1 MTHNPA
7 AWMTSV
13 SHRAF
18 LMDDAQKQFGFFDNS
33 LRPDTGFYVL
43 DPTGRPIDSNVQELH
58 TTTRLVHSYA
68 LGKIAGRGGCDKM
81 IDQGMRY
88 LLSHH
93 KDSAQGGYFWSLDGS
108 AVKDSRKLAYGHA
121 FVLLA
126 ASSALAAHHP
136 DANALLADVDSVLDA
151 HFWEEDRGLFCDEWN
166 RDWTPFSTYRGMNAN
181 MHGTEALL
189 AAYEATGRE
198 KFLHRAGR
206 ILGFFVDHIAPK
218 EDWRLPEH
226 YTEHWEIDRDYS
238 ENPMFRPAGT
248 TPGHSFELARL
259 LLQFNELLGG
269 PVDAERVGV
278 ARKLIYRALADA
290 WDTQRGGFIY
300 TLKFGGAPCITD
312 RYWWPVTEAIGALAA
327 LLKTDPK
334 PEDAAWY
341 RSIWDFAQ
349 LSFIDSAR
357 GGWFPEIDAEGKV
370 AAKQF
375 VGKPDLYHSV
385 QAALLPLT
393 PRVCNAYNDLS
404 GILAA
409 DPAAAA
415 VDCDVSGQA

>member
-1 MTHNPA
+1 MTYNPA
-7 AWMTSV
+7 EWMTSV

-18 LMDDAQKQFGFFDNS
+18 LMDDAEKQYGFFDNS
-33 LRPDTGFYVL
+33 LRPDAGFYVL
-43 DPTGRPIDSNVQELH
+43 DQSGRPIDSNVQELH

-88 LLSHH
+88 LRSHH
-93 KDSAQGGYFWSLDGS
+93 KDSEQGGYFWSLEGR
-108 AVKDSRKLAYGHA
+108 AVKDGRKLAYGHA

-126 ASSALAAHHP
+126 ASSALAANHP
-136 DANALLADVDSVLDA
+136 DAQALLADVDRVLDA

-166 RDWTPFSTYRGMNAN
+166 RDWTPFSSYRGMNAN

-206 ILGFFVDHIAPK
+206 ILNFFVDQIAPK
-218 EDWRLPEH
+218 EGWRLPEH
-226 YTEHWEIDRDYS
+226 YTENWEIDREYS

-259 LLQFNELLGG
+259 LLQFNELLGEG
-269 PVDAERVGV
+269 GDAERVDV
-278 ARKLIYRALADA
+278 ARKLIYRALSDA
-290 WDTQRGGFIY
+290 WDAQRGGFVY
-300 TLKFGGAPCITD
+300 TLKFGGAHSITD

-327 LLKTDPK
+327 LLKLDPK
-334 PEDAAWY
+334 PEDADWY
-341 RSIWDFAQ
+341 RRLWDFAQ
-349 LSFIDSAR
+349 ISFIDSAH
-357 GGWFPEIDAEGKV
+357 GGWFPEIDVDGKV
-370 AAKQF
+370 VNKQF

-393 PRVCNAYNDLS
+393 PRVSNAYKDLANMLTPSPTAS
-404 GILAA
+404 GLHSDA
-409 DPAAAA
+409 
-415 VDCDVSGQA
+415 SG